1 MRLARFFMRDA
12 NGGLPFK
19 KRIRCKRHPYLSLKQ
34 WLGYIRNARFVV
46 TDAFH
51 GTVFSIIFNRNFFSE
66 ISEYRKDTGSRITN
80 ILDLFSLQD
89 RPLDQSKE
97 QELLMAASI
106 DYEQINKKIMKER
119 VAAEQHFRRRLGP
132 SDITEVQ

>member
-1 MRLARFFMRDA
+1 M
-12 NGGLPFK
+12 
-19 KRIRCKRHPYLSLKQ
+19 
-34 WLGYIRNARFVV
+34 
-46 TDAFH
+46 
-51 GTVFSIIFNRNFFSE
+51 
-66 ISEYRKDTGSRITN
+66 
-80 ILDLFSLQD
+80 
-89 RPLDQSKE
+89 DQSKE